1 MLGAHDNSVVTSG
14 PRHPHQFS
22 EKFTAMKKST
32 GEWGGEGD
40 LLRKA
45 LSESTKILGDRRNSM

>member
-1 MLGAHDNSVVTSG
+1 
-14 PRHPHQFS
+14 
-22 EKFTAMKKST
+22 MKKST

-45 LSESTKILGDRRNSM
+45 LSESTKILGDRRNSMWI